1 MVGVFVCVFS
11 VAARVASVGELLGVV
26 VDVVLPGAEF
36 SVVVVVVGV
45 VVFVVVVGV
54 VVFVVVVGVVV
65 LVVVVLVVVVLVVV
79 VIAGGVEGEDEPL
92 LFFLEEPPEF
102 FFFVVVFTGMFS
114 LLPSVRNFS
123 LTKAR
128 IPLASIS

>member
-65 LVVVVLVVVVLVVV
+65 LVVVVLVVVV
-79 VIAGGVEGEDEPL
+79 IAGGVEGEDEPL